1 MKTDLD
7 KTLQM
12 PKMRSEDE
20 MLGLIL
26 ATAREDERIRAVIL
40 NGSRANPNAFPDRFQ
55 DFDVVYMVTDV
66 APFVND
72 PRWIDRFG
80 ERLILQTP
88 SLMDDPPPD
97 PGDHFTYLMQFT
109 DGNRI
114 DLTLIPV
121 EQVSALK
128 EDSLSVLLL
137 DKDDRFP
144 PFPPPSEVSYF
155 PQPPTAKA
163 FGDCCNE
170 FWWVAPYVAK
180 SLARGEIVFAHHVFE
195 SALRQQLI
203 KMLTWL
209 FGNKTGFKRN
219 PGKAGKH
226 FKEVLSP
233 KHWGMLLGT
242 YSTAEVDA
250 TWEALFM
257 MGALFRECAQE
268 VVDVFGFVYPTE
280 EDRRV
285 SQYLQSIFTSTFE
298 NAS

>member
-1 MKTDLD
+1 MKTNFD
-7 KTLQM
+7 KTYHP

-20 MLGLIL
+20 MLRLIL
-26 ATAREDERIRAVIL
+26 STAREDERIRAVIL
-40 NGSRANPNAFPDRFQ
+40 NGSRANPNAVPDRFQ
-55 DFDVVYMVTDV
+55 DFDIVYVVTDV
-66 APFVND
+66 APFVDD

-80 ERLILQTP
+80 ERMILQTP
-88 SLMDDPPPD
+88 ALMADPPSE

-114 DLTLIPV
+114 DLTLVPV

-128 EDSLSVLLL
+128 EDSLCILLL
-137 DKDDRFP
+137 DKDGQLP
-144 PFPPPSEVSYF
+144 PFPRPSEASYL
-155 PQPPTAKA
+155 PQPPTAKDFA
-163 FGDCCNE
+163 DCCNE

-180 SLARGEIVFAHHVFE
+180 GLARGEILYGHHLLE
-195 SALRQQLI
+195 SALRQQLM

-209 FGNKTGFKRN
+209 FGIKTDFKRN
-219 PGKAGKH
+219 PGKIGKH
-226 FKEVLSP
+226 LQEVLSP

-268 VVDVFGFVYPTE
+268 VVDAFGFIYPFQ
-280 EDRRV
+280 DDQRV
-285 SQYLQSIFTSTFE
+285 SQYLSYIKSL
-298 NAS
+298 S